1 MFPLQPVLPKKIP
14 LALASRRASSST
26 VLIFVWNFSRSCG
39 RALKAWTVRSAA
51 SDSCA
56 TYVRVTREFKECVV
70 VVLTLFI
77 SPRAS
82 CVWFESFLR

>member
-1 MFPLQPVLPKKIP
+1 MFPLQAVLPKKIP

-26 VLIFVWNFSRSCG
+26 LLIFVWNFSRSCG

-56 TYVRVTREFKECVV
+56 TYLRVIKESERIYCGDSDLVHF
-70 VVLTLFI
+70 T
-77 SPRAS
+77 
-82 CVWFESFLR
+82 EGFLRLV

>member
-1 MFPLQPVLPKKIP
+1 MFPLQAVLPKKIP

-26 VLIFVWNFSRSCG
+26 LPIFVWNFSRSCG

-56 TYVRVTREFKECVV
+56 TYIQLTRKLKVDTV
-70 VVLTLFI
+70 LILTLFI

-82 CVWFESFLR
+82 CV